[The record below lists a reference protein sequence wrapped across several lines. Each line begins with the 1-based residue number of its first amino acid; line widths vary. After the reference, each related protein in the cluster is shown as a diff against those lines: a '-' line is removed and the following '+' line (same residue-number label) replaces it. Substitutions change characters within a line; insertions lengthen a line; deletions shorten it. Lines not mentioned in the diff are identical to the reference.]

1 MSLNFYTEQE
11 EAGREES
18 VNNYKYLFDKY
29 EDEFPSLYDSL
40 IQMFESA
47 NANEQKAKEL
57 AQDIINKC
65 KSKID
70 KKFDDIKKKYFK

>member
-40 IQMFESA
+40 IQML
-47 NANEQKAKEL
+47 NQ
-57 AQDIINKC
+57 QMPMNKRP
-65 KSKID
+65 KN
-70 KKFDDIKKKYFK
+70 